1 MIAPTPRAAALFAL
15 TVPLALVL
23 VAIDVQYAAVAVAGA
38 LLVLAGFAADV
49 LAAAQLRRLDV
60 AVRPPERLL
69 IGETGRVAVEVGA
82 ARFSRRTAIDV
93 LLDYRGE
100 VDGGG
105 VQRVFLEPGSG
116 LRLQIALTPRRRQKI
131 HLDALWL
138 RWAGPLNLGRFI
150 RRIPLDAAV
159 DVVPNVHGSGGT
171 ALRMLAQDALHGLKP
186 QTQRGEGTEFDA
198 LRDYAPGHDPRQVDW
213 KHSAR
218 HRKLLCK
225 EFRTERN
232 HHVVLA
238 FDTGRL
244 MREPID
250 GIPRLDHCVNAG
262 LALGAIALRG
272 GDLVGLYGFDAAVRT
287 YLAPLRGMERFVR
300 LQRATAD
307 LAYHPEE
314 TNYTLGLAELTMR
327 LRRRA
332 LVILFTEF
340 VDTITAELMIE
351 SLGRMANH
359 HVVVLVTLRD
369 RALERALDAE
379 PASVETVAGAVIAEH
394 FRRDRS
400 VVLERLSRL
409 GLHCLDVAPGGL
421 SVALVN
427 RYLDIKSRGL
437 L

>member
-15 TVPLALVL
+15 AVPLALIL
-23 VAIDVQYAAVAVAGA
+23 VAVDVQYSVAAIALA
-38 LLVLAGFAADV
+38 LLALAGFGIDAL
-49 LAAAQLRRLDV
+49 LALQLRNLEV
-60 AVRPPERLL
+60 TVRPPERLF
-69 IGETGRVAVEVGA
+69 IGEAGRVVVAIGA
-82 ARFSRRTAIDV
+82 ARFPGQTALEAV
-93 LLDYRGE
+93 LDYRGD
-100 VDGGG
+100 VDPLEP
-105 VQRVFLEPGSG
+105 QRIGLEPGRG
-116 LRLQIALTPRRRQKI
+116 ARVAITLTPRRRTRIQ
-131 HLDALWL
+131 LDALWL
-138 RWAGPLNLGRFI
+138 RWTGPLKLARFI
-150 RRIPLDAAV
+150 RQVPLGASV
-159 DVVPNVHGSGGT
+159 DVIPDVHGAGRT
-171 ALRMLAQDALHGLKP
+171 ALRFLAEDTLHGLKA
-186 QTQRGEGTEFDA
+186 QTQRGEGTEFDS

-232 HHVVLA
+232 HQVILA

-262 LALGAIALRG
+262 LALAAIALRG
-272 GDLVGLYGFDAAVRT
+272 GDLVGLYGFDAAVRA
-287 YLAPLRGMERFVR
+287 YLAPLRGMERFAR

-307 LAYHPEE
+307 LAYRSEE
-314 TNYTLGLAELTMR
+314 TNYTLGLAELTAR

-359 HVVVLVTLRD
+359 HVVVLVVLRD
-369 RALERALDAE
+369 RALERTLDAE
-379 PASVETVAGAVIAEH
+379 PTSVETVAGAVIAEH

-427 RYLDIKSRGL
+427 RYVEIKTRGL

>member
-23 VAIDVQYAAVAVAGA
+23 VALDVQYAAAAVAGA
-38 LLVLAGFAADV
+38 LLVLAGFVADAL
-49 LAAAQLRRLDV
+49 LAWPLRRLNV
-60 AVRPPERLL
+60 AVRPPERLFV
-69 IGETGRVAVEVGA
+69 GEAGRVAVDVGA
-82 ARFSRRTAIDV
+82 ARFSGRTALEI
-93 LLDYRGE
+93 LLDCRGE
-100 VDGGG
+100 LDPVD
-105 VQRVFLEPGSG
+105 VQRVLLEPGSAVRG
-116 LRLQIALTPRRRQKI
+116 HIALTARRRGRI
-131 HLDALWL
+131 HLDALWF
-138 RWAGPLNLGRFI
+138 RWAGPLRLGRFI
-150 RRIPLDAAV
+150 RRVPLDAVV

-171 ALRMLAQDALHGLKP
+171 DLRVLAEDALHGVKP

-198 LRDYAPGHDPRQVDW
+198 LRDYAPGHDLRQVDW

-232 HHVVLA
+232 HHIVLA

-244 MREPID
+244 MREPI
-250 GIPRLDHCVNAG
+250 GGLSRLDHCVNAG
-262 LALGAIALRG
+262 LALAAIALRG
-272 GDLVGLYGFDAAVRT
+272 GDLVGLYGFDAAVRA
-287 YLAPLRGMERFVR
+287 YLAPLRGMERFAR

-307 LAYHPEE
+307 LGYEPEE
-314 TNYTLGLAELTMR
+314 TNYTLGLAELSTR

-340 VDTITAELMIE
+340 ADTITAELMIE

-379 PASVETVAGAVIAEH
+379 PTSVETVAGAVIAEH

-409 GLHCLDVAPGGL
+409 GLHCLDVAPGGV

-427 RYLDIKSRGL
+427 RYLDIKARGL